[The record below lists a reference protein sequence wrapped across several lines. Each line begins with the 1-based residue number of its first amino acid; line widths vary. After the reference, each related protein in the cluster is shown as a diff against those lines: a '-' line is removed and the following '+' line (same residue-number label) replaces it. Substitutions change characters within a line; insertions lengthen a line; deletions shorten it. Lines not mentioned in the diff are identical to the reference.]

1 VCLWR
6 APDRPSS
13 VVTSRG
19 LSGIAQRQTT
29 PTVSLRRP
37 PDSLVMRGSGVRFP
51 KPVSKL
57 MMLDKVSL
65 TPQPARARRA

>member
-1 VCLWR
+1 VPLAC
-6 APDRPSS
+6 PRPSILGRYQ
-13 VVTSRG
+13 RG

-37 PDSLVMRGSGVRFP
+37 PDSLVMRRSGVRFP